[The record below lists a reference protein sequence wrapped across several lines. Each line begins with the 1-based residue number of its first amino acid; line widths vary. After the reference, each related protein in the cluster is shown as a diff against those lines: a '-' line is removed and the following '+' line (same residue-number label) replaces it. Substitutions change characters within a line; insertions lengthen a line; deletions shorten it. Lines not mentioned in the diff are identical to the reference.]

1 MCLHIIQGPSWTNRT
16 PASVRQVRMCLR
28 TIQGSLNGPITSLP
42 PRRQPR
48 RQLCNMSACAFQI
61 MLSYSRAHD
70 MHLALQARL
79 RAPLL
84 IKRTTCSWA
93 QTHELASEQRASGL
107 PDQNCQPTKW
117 HSSVQDSAVTRV
129 SMCAHW
135 ASALARPDQLKHHSK
150 VLMSILTFR
159 QDVPAVR
166 THARKRMCMLVTLSA
181 A

>member
-1 MCLHIIQGPSWTNRT
+1 MHPCSQLPGSRAWHSDEANAWVQVGDRAESLLGLQACVRFTHTNAHAAFATGCFCQACLHVPSHHSRPFMDQSHSSFCQASPHVPSHHSGP
-16 PASVRQVRMCLR
+16 
-28 TIQGSLNGPITSLP
+28 LNGPVTSLP

-48 RQLCNMSACAFQI
+48 RQLCNMSACASQV

-107 PDQNCQPTKW
+107 PDKKGMPTK
-117 HSSVQDSAVTRV
+117 
-129 SMCAHW
+129 
-135 ASALARPDQLKHHSK
+135 
-150 VLMSILTFR
+150 
-159 QDVPAVR
+159 
-166 THARKRMCMLVTLSA
+166 
-181 A
+181 